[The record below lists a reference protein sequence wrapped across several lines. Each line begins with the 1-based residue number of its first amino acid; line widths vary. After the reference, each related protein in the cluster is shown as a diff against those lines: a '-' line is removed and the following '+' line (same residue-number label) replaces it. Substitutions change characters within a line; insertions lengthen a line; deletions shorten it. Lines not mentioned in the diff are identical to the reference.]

1 MMKLSAA
8 RLLSAGMLLTASALS
23 CAWAQS
29 TSPVEAQEEAKFR
42 AYVETLK
49 EKALTQGITQQTVE
63 RAFANVYYLKRV
75 VTADQNQPEKKLT
88 LDDYLRRSLSA
99 AKIKRARAAYV
110 DYKKQLDAVS
120 KRSGVPAN
128 YIVALWG
135 SESGFGRFQGKED
148 IVSALSTLAFDGR
161 REAFFTD
168 QLMAALQILQQGHI
182 APERFK
188 GSWAGAMGQCQ
199 FMPTSFL
206 KYGMDGNGDGKVDI
220 WQNTDDVF
228 ASIANYLATEG
239 WNAKEGW
246 GIEVTVAKD
255 FKAEWVGLED
265 ERGKT
270 VGQWKKLGIRAV
282 SPAKIPNGQRAWIV
296 QPDDAQGRTFMVFN
310 NFRTLMHWNR
320 STYFG
325 INVGMLADSV
335 VKK

>member
-1 MMKLSAA
+1 MKLSAA

-161 REAFFTD
+161 REAFFYRSAD
-168 QLMAALQILQQGHI
+168 
-182 APERFK
+182 
-188 GSWAGAMGQCQ
+188 
-199 FMPTSFL
+199 
-206 KYGMDGNGDGKVDI
+206 
-220 WQNTDDVF
+220 
-228 ASIANYLATEG
+228 
-239 WNAKEGW
+239 
-246 GIEVTVAKD
+246 
-255 FKAEWVGLED
+255 
-265 ERGKT
+265 
-270 VGQWKKLGIRAV
+270 
-282 SPAKIPNGQRAWIV
+282 
-296 QPDDAQGRTFMVFN
+296 GRTADFAAGPH
-310 NFRTLMHWNR
+310 RTR
-320 STYFG
+320 TF
-325 INVGMLADSV
+325 
-335 VKK
+335 